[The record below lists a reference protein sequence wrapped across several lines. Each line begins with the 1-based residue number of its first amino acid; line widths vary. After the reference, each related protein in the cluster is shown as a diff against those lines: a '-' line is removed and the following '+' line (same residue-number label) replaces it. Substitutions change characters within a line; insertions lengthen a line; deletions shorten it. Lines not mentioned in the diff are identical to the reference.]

1 MKIVEIVVY
10 HPVPTLNALLKLT
23 WRGQHNEKKKTQAA
37 MLLSLR
43 ASESGLLTTM
53 RSSENTLWMRSATPD
68 CSPAMRL
75 ADWITRSDK
84 RKSHTSPMREPRLK

>member
-1 MKIVEIVVY
+1 MKIVVR
-10 HPVPTLNALLKLT
+10 HRVPTLNALLKLS
-23 WRGQHNEKKKTQAA
+23 WRGQHTEKKKTQAA

-43 ASESGLLTTM
+43 ASESDLLTMM
-53 RSSENTLWMRSATPD
+53 RSSGNTLWMRSATPD

-84 RKSHTSPMREPRLK
+84 LKSHTSPMRELK